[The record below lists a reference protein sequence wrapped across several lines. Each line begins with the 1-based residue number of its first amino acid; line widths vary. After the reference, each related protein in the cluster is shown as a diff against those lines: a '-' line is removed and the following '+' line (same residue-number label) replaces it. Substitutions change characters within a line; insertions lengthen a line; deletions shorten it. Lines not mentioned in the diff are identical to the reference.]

1 MTLDIDQQ
9 NFLSF
14 KEMYLK
20 ESLGDFKIE
29 DPSDDD
35 SGEKKDINYLDK
47 A

>member
-1 MTLDIDQQ
+1 MDH
-9 NFLSF
+9 NKFHSF

-20 ESLGDFKIE
+20 ESLGDFKID

-35 SGEKKDINYLDK
+35 SGNKKEINYLDK